1 MPADTFET
9 RSYPGLDAT
18 SIHAF
23 DDPDAMTGNGTIALT
38 FLEDLNVVV
47 IPWTAAGSPA
57 GRRSAAAESH

>member
-47 IPWTAAGSPA
+47 IP
-57 GRRSAAAESH
+57 